1 MGMTPEEALPVVQQM
16 AGVKRV
22 KLLKERKSN
31 PGRRLD
37 IDHGPAK
44 ILIADL
50 PFELGPRF
58 EQGRLSQV
66 LLAAR
71 SQCGAYAPRVL
82 TQLTTGL
89 REKYAEDIGAP
100 EISDREFRDA
110 ERSSLASGEPGIV
123 ATAFANEE
131 VAVFLTFRVTAEAR
145 PPYPA
150 GYNKLGHSLWQLA
163 LLQYEQRQAECGGTG
178 ERRMDVVLIYMHRS
192 AYEAA
197 RADAAAEQ
205 QDTADR
211 LVDQL

>member
-31 PGRRLD
+31 PERRLD
-37 IDHGPAK
+37 INYAPAK
-44 ILIADL
+44 IAIADL

-71 SQCGAYAPRVL
+71 SQCGAHAPRVL

-89 REKYAEDIGAP
+89 RGKYADPIGAP
-100 EISDREFRDA
+100 ELSDRDFREA
-110 ERSSLASGEPGIV
+110 ERSSLVSGEPSTV

-145 PPYPA
+145 PPYPTS
-150 GYNKLGHSLWQLA
+150 YSKLGHSLWQLA
-163 LLQYEQRQAECGGTG
+163 KLQYEQRQAECGGTG
-178 ERRMDVVLIYMHRS
+178 DRRMDVVLIYMPRS
-192 AYEAA
+192 AYDAA
-197 RADAAAEQ
+197 RADTAAEQ
-205 QDTADR
+205 RDKADR
-211 LVDQL
+211 LADQL